1 MSCIVKIGDRFGK
14 ELHKMPLA
22 GMDSVIVDVSVV
34 LGSKTMPI
42 KNFIALSRGG
52 TIVLDPAPGDKVDI
66 MANEHLVARGVVLVR
81 GSTISVEIR
90 EVMRAT

>member
-1 MSCIVKIGDRFGK
+1 
-14 ELHKMPLA
+14 MPLS

-42 KNFIALSRGG
+42 KNFIALSRGS
-52 TIVLDPAPGDKVDI
+52 TIVLDPVPGDKVDI

-81 GSTISVEIR
+81 GDSISVEIR
-90 EVMRAT
+90 EVLRSS

>member
-1 MSCIVKIGDRFGK
+1 
-14 ELHKMPLA
+14 
-22 GMDSVIVDVSVV
+22 
-34 LGSKTMPI
+34 MPI

-52 TIVLDPAPGDKVDI
+52 TIVLDPVPGDKVDI

-90 EVMRAT
+90 EVMRST